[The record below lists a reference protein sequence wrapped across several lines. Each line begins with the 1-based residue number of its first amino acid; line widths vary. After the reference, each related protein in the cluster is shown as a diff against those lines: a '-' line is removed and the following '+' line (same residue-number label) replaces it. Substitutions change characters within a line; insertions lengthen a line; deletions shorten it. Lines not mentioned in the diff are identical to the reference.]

1 MYKIKFVSYSVFG
14 WPDGKLNKSLWNFV
28 VSIIFLKALIFERPK
43 NGLVKSKPVKLWKQG
58 RYQIDRLHLQNEK
71 LSHIYIM
78 IVYSIFAI
86 GFPLSE
92 IEVRT
97 NMMRNIDQA

>member
-14 WPDGKLNKSLWNFV
+14 WSDGKLNKSLWNF

-58 RYQIDRLHLQNEK
+58 RFQIDRFHPQNEK

>member
-14 WPDGKLNKSLWNFV
+14 WPDRKLNKSLWNFV
-28 VSIIFLKALIFERPK
+28 VSIIFLKALIFEQPK

-58 RYQIDRLHLQNEK
+58 RYQIDRFHPQNEK
-71 LSHIYIM
+71 LSHIYNM